1 MEINRLMSEILE
13 IRDGCQTPLELLT
26 SQTFKKQLDIYKRK
40 FLSELKSRQQS
51 EQKDEILHKK
61 DFVEQ
66 VYPDIFIEILK
77 SENISDTK
85 LSIYKEYIRFLEGLF
100 HHFRKKS
107 YTRLIRLHNEILSSN
122 ESAET
127 IKDRVSKR
135 ASELND
141 LVLETRRIFLS
152 KVDMGGGVRRSQ
164 GLECQPNVT
173 CGEISGDNIK
183 LPKSYANLN
192 KVPLTT
198 HADMRTG
205 VHYTTHANKRA
216 FPFFALN
223 KNPYKDESFNSKD

>member
-1 MEINRLMSEILE
+1 MSEILE
-13 IRDGCQTPLELLT
+13 IRDDCQTPLELLT

-141 LVLETRRIFLS
+141 LVLETRRIFYP
-152 KVDMGGGVRRSQ
+152 KWIW
-164 GLECQPNVT
+164 GLV
-173 CGEISGDNIK
+173 
-183 LPKSYANLN
+183 
-192 KVPLTT
+192 
-198 HADMRTG
+198 
-205 VHYTTHANKRA
+205 
-216 FPFFALN
+216 
-223 KNPYKDESFNSKD
+223 